1 VTLNDENNHIDVM
14 IRRTKTG
21 AALVIDAYAILRS
34 LSYQRESDV
43 FAPTRNISARW
54 RFPNFRNGEVDLID
68 HFK

>member
-14 IRRTKTG
+14 IRITKTG

-34 LSYQRESDV
+34 LSYGRESDA
-43 FAPTRNISARW
+43 FAPTMNISARW